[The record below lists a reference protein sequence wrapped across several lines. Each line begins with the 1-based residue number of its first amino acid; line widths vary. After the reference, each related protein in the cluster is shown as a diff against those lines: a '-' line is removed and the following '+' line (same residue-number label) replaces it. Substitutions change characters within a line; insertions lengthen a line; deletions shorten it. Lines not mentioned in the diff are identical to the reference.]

1 MNTTETPRRQ
11 VLIPVLV
18 LGLAALAVVLYLVFG
33 GGSDEPAPASK
44 PTATPSAPKPVTATL
59 KGSGSAP
66 KAFAISKASV
76 ARGSGAI
83 GIGVA
88 VPDLDLDDL
97 SKITVDA
104 RQGGATWE
112 LSTVKDPRGAFVSP
126 RLERVTSDGFTE
138 QRQEYACAKG
148 TIRAA
153 SARLSVTLPLSCLA
167 KSAGPVRISITLE
180 GKGGGPERT
189 GRTKPLAAPKS

>member
-1 MNTTETPRRQ
+1 MNATETPRRQ

-18 LGLAALAVVLYLVFG
+18 LGLAALAVVLYLVFA
-33 GGSDEPAPASK
+33 GGSDEPTPA
-44 PTATPSAPKPVTATL
+44 PTASPTPSGPKPVTATL

-66 KAFAISKASV
+66 EAFAISKASV
-76 ARGSGAI
+76 ARGTGAI

-88 VPDLDLDDL
+88 VPELDLDDL
-97 SKITVDA
+97 RKITVEA
-104 RQGGATWE
+104 RQGDATWQ

-138 QRQEYACAKG
+138 QREEYACAKG

-153 SARLSVTLPLSCLA
+153 SARLSVTLPVSCLA
-167 KSAGPVRISITLE
+167 KSGAPVRISITLE